1 MVWSGDRAA
10 VEVVDV
16 DTAGWAKV
24 VAESLVICRN
34 QAEKDDADV
43 EASPA
48 DFHVY
53 SILLSHAAC
62 EFFLLSSCLK
72 MRIIRFVCYSVVV
85 LKKIFFLF

>member
-16 DTAGWAKV
+16 DTAGWAQV

-53 SILLSHAAC
+53 SILLSHAAR
-62 EFFLLSSCLK
+62 EFFSTS
-72 MRIIRFVCYSVVV
+72 FF
-85 LKKIFFLF
+85 FFLAHV